1 MKYGKFEVYI
11 DDKAVGEADISGD
24 GLLTCVYCRAKYSGD
39 DILRLA
45 ADVGDSYETI
55 GVMMPDGDGFS
66 MKKYLT
72 KNDIYLKKLDRAQKY
87 VLISNNTQYKSAVKQ
102 ELPPEEEKAD
112 GRVWT
117 VCENPAEYFND
128 KEAGDAIARYG
139 GALKAEL
146 DGCVYIAVPVKSD
159 EAFPPLPIFY
169 FGQRGKLGE
178 KEYLLF
184 TLMGGM
190 LQI

>member
-11 DDKAVGEADISGD
+11 DDRAVGEVDISGD
-24 GLLTCVYCRAKYSGD
+24 GLLTCFMCRAVYGGEEV
-39 DILRLA
+39 LRLA

-55 GVMMPDGDGFS
+55 GVMMPDGDGYS
-66 MKKYLT
+66 MKKSLT

-87 VLISNNTQYKSAVKQ
+87 VLISNSTPYKSAVNQ
-102 ELPPEEEKAD
+102 ELPEKEKTAD
-112 GRVWT
+112 VRVWT

-146 DGCVYIAVPVKSD
+146 DGCVYIAVPVKSNED
-159 EAFPPLPIFY
+159 FPSLPIFY

-178 KEYLLF
+178 NEYLLF
-184 TLMGGM
+184 TLVDGM